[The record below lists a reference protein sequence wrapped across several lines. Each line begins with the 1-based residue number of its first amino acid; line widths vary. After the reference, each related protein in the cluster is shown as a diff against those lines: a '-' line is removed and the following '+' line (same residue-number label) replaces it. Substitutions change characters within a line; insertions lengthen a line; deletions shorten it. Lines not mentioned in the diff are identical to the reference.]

1 MPLALTDLDFAVDR
15 LFITAWHDPVI
26 DKVGLDP
33 RSPYVEQFWLSILGP
48 STTWLLR
55 RMAAG
60 LEECP
65 SGFTLPLEAT
75 ARSLGLGGMPGRHGP
90 FLRALGRC
98 CQFGMA
104 RPSDDG
110 MEVRRKVPPLTRRQV
125 ERLPEPLRTEHQRWQ
140 EEQLRTPPDEQRR
153 RRARRLALSLLEL
166 GEDVEATE
174 RQLHRWRYH
183 PALAREATA
192 WAWNRHREAAA
203 PGGAATSTPHGAG
216 TPDGT
221 GTSGGSDT
229 ASPADPAGL
238 AARAP
243 AVAAAASLPAQTAL
257 LPPGDA
263 PPGAA

>member
-1 MPLALTDLDFAVDR
+1 MPLALTDLDFATDR
-15 LFITAWHDPVI
+15 LFVTAWHDAVI

-33 RSPYVEQFWLSILGP
+33 RSGYVEQFWLSILGP

-60 LEECP
+60 LDASP
-65 SGFTLPLEAT
+65 AGFSLPLEAT

-104 RPSDDG
+104 RPTDQG
-110 MEVRRKVPPLTRRQV
+110 IEVRRKVPPLTRRQV
-125 ERLPEPLRTEHQRWQ
+125 ERLPDPLRAEHQRWQ
-140 EEQLRTPPDEQRR
+140 EEQLRTPPDEQQR

-192 WAWNRHREAAA
+192 WAWKRHHEPAGDVSPPAPPAARTTPRPSATTAGTVAAAETPVRTAALHPGRTSPDDKAA
-203 PGGAATSTPHGAG
+203 PGSTSS
-216 TPDGT
+216 
-221 GTSGGSDT
+221 SGGVPPS
-229 ASPADPAGL
+229 
-238 AARAP
+238 AA
-243 AVAAAASLPAQTAL
+243 
-257 LPPGDA
+257 
-263 PPGAA
+263 